1 MTVTRAV
8 VVVAAF
14 TTSLDG
20 AVGGPSVMLRLSTL
34 RVCARA
40 RVRTRWIRL
49 AQQRASERGE
59 LRLGRARRAS
69 RVRERLLL
77 IDARRSRWPQQ
88 KVRFLRLKTRFFW
101 FPPNSLSAACEPR
114 PR

>member
-40 RVRTRWIRL
+40 RPDQMDSVGSATSLREESSDSVAR
-49 AQQRASERGE
+49 SE
-59 LRLGRARRAS
+59 L
-69 RVRERLLL
+69 
-77 IDARRSRWPQQ
+77 
-88 KVRFLRLKTRFFW
+88 
-101 FPPNSLSAACEPR
+101 
-114 PR
+114 

>member
-1 MTVTRAV
+1 MTHTLAV

-14 TTSLDG
+14 TTRLDG

-49 AQQRASERGE
+49 AQQRASER
-59 LRLGRARRAS
+59 RAQT
-69 RVRERLLL
+69 
-77 IDARRSRWPQQ
+77 RSRGASF
-88 KVRFLRLKTRFFW
+88 KSR
-101 FPPNSLSAACEPR
+101 
-114 PR
+114 

>member
-40 RVRTRWIRL
+40 RVLTRWIRL
-49 AQQRASERGE
+49 QQRASEESSDSVARGGLQE
-59 LRLGRARRAS
+59 S
-69 RVRERLLL
+69 V
-77 IDARRSRWPQQ
+77 
-88 KVRFLRLKTRFFW
+88 
-101 FPPNSLSAACEPR
+101 SAYC
-114 PR
+114 